1 MSPRLEIL
9 DDLHVLAN
17 HPLALDRINL
27 DSVPLGSLARTY
39 IPRRKISEVSFSP
52 NVYSSRSGTHLEPEY
67 FDVNGESLELDQV
80 IDSVIDADGI
90 VHFQSEI
97 SFKIAG
103 GIVVRFSIYGDH
115 LRCFRGL
122 RSMEKCLALF
132 GEPDRKTQKEAYG
145 DLMGYD
151 LFYDDSQMQLQWNSF
166 AERIAAIVI
175 GGSGGGDDATDNRV
189 GRGF

>member
-1 MSPRLEIL
+1 M
-9 DDLHVLAN
+9 
-17 HPLALDRINL
+17 
-27 DSVPLGSLARTY
+27 
-39 IPRRKISEVSFSP
+39 
-52 NVYSSRSGTHLEPEY
+52 
-67 FDVNGESLELDQV
+67 ELDQV